1 MLLSYLAYRTA
12 CQKKHQDRQA
22 QIDALPTEY
31 HAPLTPFD
39 SHILGRPVSELV
51 AQVQTGRLSPQHILT
66 AYGKKALKAHAE
78 LNCLT
83 EVLISDAQGWAESCS
98 RSGPLAGVPVSLKDM
113 VNVRGYDS
121 CLGYAAWVGKPAAY
135 DSAIVRLLRDA
146 GAVPFVKTQIPITL
160 LSYESASDALGT
172 AENPHKKGYSPG
184 GSSGGEGA
192 LLAYGGSRVGIGS
205 DVAGSVRV
213 PSHYSGVY
221 TIKCSTT
228 RFVRGGTA
236 TSNAGQ
242 EGVLAVYSPMTRTLE
257 DLEYFWKAIMS
268 MEPWKYDHTVI
279 NLPWRQV
286 QLPEKKVKFGV
297 MWTDGEQTT
306 TFSCIDE
313 FTTTWGTG
321 VVTPSPACQR
331 ALQDVVS
338 SIRDSGY
345 QVVSINPPSPYEGFK
360 IASSLIADACDVA
373 CKKVMPWENSDPGMV
388 QAMRLYHLPRWAQR
402 LYAWYIRYI
411 RRDAVYAGLIDG
423 WHTKSAKEIFALV
436 AQREAYREKWFDFWK
451 ETGVDLIVTCP
462 NAMPAVPHKGM
473 KHAFTNCLYSF
484 LFNLLDYSAGVM
496 PVTKVDK
503 ELDALDPKFKPR
515 NAIEAGAYKLYDAEK
530 MEGLPVGV
538 QIVGQRLQEEKVMEG
553 MKLIQKLLIGDG
565 KEYELLHT

>member
-1 MLLSYLAYRTA
+1 MLLSYLTYRNA
-12 CQKKHQDRQA
+12 CQKKQRDRQA
-22 QIDALPTEY
+22 QINALPTEY

-51 AQVQTGRLSPQHILT
+51 VQVQTGRLSPQIILT
-66 AYGKKALKAHAE
+66 AYGKKALKAQAE

-83 EVLISDAQGWAESCS
+83 EVLISDAEGWAEECNL
-98 RSGPLAGVPVSLKDM
+98 SGPLAGVPVSLKDM

-121 CLGYAAWVGKPAAY
+121 CLGYAAWVGKPAQY

-160 LSYESASDALGT
+160 LSFESASDALGKT
-172 AENPHKKGYSPG
+172 ENPHKKGYSPG

-205 DVAGSVRV
+205 DVAGSLRA

-221 TIKCSTT
+221 TIKASST
-228 RFVRGGTA
+228 RFVRSGTA

-242 EGVLAVYSPMTRTLE
+242 EGVLAVYSPMARTLE

-268 MEPWKYDHTVI
+268 MNPWKYDHTVI
-279 NLPWRQV
+279 NLPWREV

-297 MWTDGEQTT
+297 MWTDG
-306 TFSCIDE
+306 
-313 FTTTWGTG
+313 
-321 VVTPSPACQR
+321 VVTPSPACHR

-338 SIRDSGY
+338 SLRDNGY
-345 QVVSINPPSPYEGFK
+345 QVVAVNPPSPYEGFK
-360 IASSLIADACDVA
+360 LASSLIADACDTA
-373 CKKVMPWENSDPGMV
+373 CKKVIPWENNDPGMM
-388 QAMRLYHLPRWAQR
+388 QAMRLYHLPRWVQC

-411 RRDAVYAGLIDG
+411 RRDEIYAGLIDG
-423 WHTKSAKEIFALV
+423 WHTKSAQEIFALV
-436 AQREAYREKWFDFWK
+436 AKREEYRAKWFDFWD
-451 ETGVDLIVTCP
+451 ETGLDFIVTCP

-473 KHAFTNCLYSF
+473 KDAFTNCLYTF
-484 LFNLLDYSAGVM
+484 LFNLLDYTAGVM

-503 ELDALDPKFKPR
+503 DLDALDPKFKPK

-530 MEGLPVGV
+530 LDGLPVGV
-538 QIVGQRLQEEKVMEG
+538 QVVGRRLQEEKVMEG
-553 MKLIQKLLIGDG
+553 MKLIQKLLINDG
-565 KEYELLHT
+565 KEYELLQT